1 MEHQQGVVQKED
13 ASKALDAIIDGEPT
27 EENQTSDQ
35 NKDDKVA
42 DSKGEGNPQE
52 DNSNDKSDN
61 KASEDS
67 FSRILADRNK
77 EKEDLAKKE
86 QNDLIAKRVQ
96 EELLK
101 AQQTPKTEE
110 KTEDKFEEKESVEDV
125 VRKVLNEEKEK
136 ANREREEEENLN
148 KEVDEFISKNDEADQ
163 YKDKIIKL
171 MKSHPTISAYAAFIL
186 ASHNSASNP
195 TNKTTTSSKPN
206 SNLRQEKNISQMT
219 PEEIK
224 DRASKE
230 LDRILTNY

>member
-186 ASHNSASNP
+186 ASYNSASNP